1 MKTYEVWGIV
11 LFREVTL
18 AIILFYVITV
28 MLFVS
33 GFYYVHTVLGV
44 TNILPV
50 FLMIFLLS
58 IVIATMIATL
68 SIEPLKDHF
77 EKLEHLSKEILH
89 ELNLPIST
97 INANTA
103 MLRKGL
109 SDVKSLKR
117 LERIEGACTLL
128 YERYGELD
136 YLIKKQM
143 QQETIEAVELQ
154 AFIASRLRLLASLYA
169 HVNFSSHL
177 SILHVRLDKIGL
189 QKVIDNLID
198 NAVKYSDAPCEV
210 RVTLEHGILKII
222 DNGRGMDE
230 MELVGIFDRYYQ
242 NDATVSG
249 YGIGLALVKN
259 YCDRHKIKLH
269 VKSIKGKGTT
279 MILDFQGVEL

>member
-1 MKTYEVWGIV
+1 M
-11 LFREVTL
+11 FREVTL
-18 AIILFYVITV
+18 SIILFYVITV
-28 MLFVS
+28 MLFVV
-33 GFYYVHTVLGV
+33 GFYYINTVLEFHNV
-44 TNILPV
+44 TLILV
-50 FLMIFLLS
+50 SIFCLS
-58 IVIATMIATL
+58 IVIAVMMATL

-77 EKLEHLSKEILH
+77 EKLENFSKETLH

-103 MLRKGL
+103 MLRKTL
-109 SDVKSLKR
+109 HDAKSLKR

-128 YERYGELD
+128 HERYRELD

-143 QQETIEAVELQ
+143 QQETIEVVDLKEFLYAR
-154 AFIASRLRLLASLYA
+154 FNLLESLYT
-169 HVNFSSHL
+169 HVKFSKRL
-177 SILHVRLDKIGL
+177 NTFHVKLDRIGL

-198 NAVKYSDAPCEV
+198 NAVKYSDAPAIV
-210 RVTLEHGILKII
+210 SVVLEQGVLHIT

-230 MELVGIFDRYYQ
+230 MELVQIFDRYYQ

-269 VKSIKGKGTT
+269 VKSTKGEGTT
-279 MILDFQGVEL
+279 MILDFQGVEQ